1 MTPNSIHFIGIGG
14 TGMSAIGLLLM
25 ERGYKI
31 SGTDMNDSRYFKA
44 VTDHGAS
51 TALGHH
57 PEMAVQAAKVVR
69 SSAIK
74 DNDPEV
80 VAALKAHIPVLK
92 RADILEIVTLGKQT
106 LAVAGSHGKTTTTA
120 LLITLLNSLCQDP
133 SFILGAEIKSL
144 ATNAHYGKGNYFV
157 IEADEYDNMFLGLEP
172 KFSIITNLE
181 HDHPDCFPTWENY
194 LDAFGAFLAKTQPD
208 GKVLLCFDD
217 PGVIQLMSR
226 FSTQLDK
233 VITYGFNINSD
244 YQITQAEWKDT
255 HTHFALSFQGE
266 PLGSFELG
274 LPGRHNVLNAA
285 AGLALTHQLGLDL
298 SQLTSALK
306 NFEGT
311 ERRFDVVYDQHGV
324 VIINDYGH
332 HPTQIRATIQAARDL
347 YPHKQLWA
355 IWEPHTYSRTAAL
368 AVDFTRALRLADK
381 VLITRIYAAREEDTG
396 LTPQT
401 IADVLPNAEYLPE
414 FSDVIDQIH
423 SGLSANDVVLV
434 LSAGKGPQLAAELIK
449 NLEKSSDEGLK

>member
-1 MTPNSIHFIGIGG
+1 MTSNTFHFIGIGG
-14 TGMSAIGLLLM
+14 TGISAIALLLM
-25 ERGYKI
+25 ERGCTV
-31 SGTDMNDSRYFKA
+31 SGTDMNDSRYFRA
-44 VTDHGAS
+44 VTDHGAT

-57 PEMAVQAAKVVR
+57 PEMAIQAGMVVR

-74 DNDPEV
+74 DDDPEV
-80 VAALKAHIPVLK
+80 VAARQASIPVLK
-92 RADILEIVTLGKQT
+92 RADILEFVTLGKQT

-120 LLITLLNSLCQDP
+120 LLITLLNSLSLDP
-133 SFILGAEIKSL
+133 SFILGAEIKAL
-144 ATNAHYGKGNYFV
+144 ATNAHNGKGEYFV

-181 HDHPDCFPTWENY
+181 HDHPDCFPTWESY
-194 LDAFGAFLAKTQPD
+194 LDAFGAFLAKTQSD
-208 GKVLLCFDD
+208 GKALLCADD

-226 FSTQLDK
+226 FSTELDK
-233 VITYGFNINSD
+233 VVTFGFNVNCD
-244 YQITQAEWKDT
+244 YQIIQAVWKDT
-255 HTHFALSFQGE
+255 HTHFALSYQGE

-285 AGLALTHQLGLDL
+285 AGLVLAHQLGLDL
-298 SQLTSALK
+298 SQLTGALK
-306 NFEGT
+306 HFEGT

-347 YPHKQLWA
+347 YPNKQLWA
-355 IWEPHTYSRTAAL
+355 VWEPHTYSRTAAL
-368 AVDFTRALRLADK
+368 AADFTRALRLADK

-401 IADVLPNAEYLPE
+401 IADVLPNAQYLPE
-414 FSDVIDQIH
+414 FSEIVDEI
-423 SGLSANDVVLV
+423 STGLMENDVVLV
-434 LSAGKGPQLAAELIK
+434 LSAGKGPQLSDELIK
-449 NLEKSSDEGLK
+449 TLQESSDRGIR